1 MMIGIWDLAIV
12 FVLCGLLS
20 VLSFRFRLLT
30 TSGSLSA
37 FILGMF
43 IGVLGSIGWLLILVI
58 FTVFGFAVTR
68 YKIRQKMSGG
78 LQEGMKG
85 ERDHRNVL
93 ANGLVPA
100 IIAIASFA
108 SGAQGEVISGAVYLS
123 AIGVAA
129 SDTVA
134 SEMGVLSHEARLITT
149 GEPVEPGTNGG
160 ISAYGTAWAFLGALV
175 SSVVGWAI
183 LFPSNLMDARLL
195 VPVVIGFIGCNID
208 SLIGATLERKG
219 MVGKLGNNIA
229 SMAIGSLIA
238 LPLLLM

>member
-1 MMIGIWDLAIV
+1 MIGIWDLAIV
-12 FVLCGLLS
+12 LVLCGVLS

-30 TSGSLSA
+30 MRGSLSA
-37 FILGMF
+37 FVLGMF

-68 YKIRQKMSGG
+68 YRIRQKMSGG
-78 LQEGMKG
+78 LQEGVKG

-123 AIGVAA
+123 AISVAA

-134 SEMGVLSHEARLITT
+134 SEMGVLSDDVRLITT
-149 GEPVEPGTNGG
+149 GEPVEPGTDGG
-160 ISAYGTAWAFLGALV
+160 VSAYGTAWAVLGALV
-175 SSVVGWAI
+175 ASVVGWAI
-183 LFPSNLMDARLL
+183 LFPSNLLDARLL
-195 VPVVIGFIGCNID
+195 VPVAIGIIGCNID
-208 SLIGATLERKG
+208 SLIGATLERRG
-219 MVGKLGNNIA
+219 SVGKLGNNIA

-238 LPLLLM
+238 LPLLLLM

>member
-1 MMIGIWDLAIV
+1 MIGIWDLAIV
-12 FVLCGLLS
+12 LVLCGVLS

-30 TSGSLSA
+30 MRGSLSA
-37 FILGMF
+37 FVLGMF

-68 YKIRQKMSGG
+68 YRIRQKMSGG
-78 LQEGMKG
+78 LQEGVKG

-123 AIGVAA
+123 AISVAA

-134 SEMGVLSHEARLITT
+134 SEMGVLSDDVRLITT
-149 GEPVEPGTNGG
+149 GEPVEPGTDGG
-160 ISAYGTAWAFLGALV
+160 VSAYGTAWAVLGALV
-175 SSVVGWAI
+175 ASVVGWAI
-183 LFPSNLMDARLL
+183 LFPSNLLDARLL
-195 VPVVIGFIGCNID
+195 VPVAIGIIGCNID
-208 SLIGATLERKG
+208 SLIGATLERRG
-219 MVGKLGNNIA
+219 AVGKLGNNIA

-238 LPLLLM
+238 LPLLLLM